1 MAAAKAL
8 NPTANLFALL
18 SDDVAEPTA
27 VVSAPKAKK
36 QQAPKKEAAGE
47 PTGPAALTPAEKA
60 KLREQNKAKAAA
72 SRPAQ
77 QERAPRRDFHIDE
90 RAAGPRGT
98 GNRGARRAI
107 NAEPHGH
114 QPPSRGRAFDRQS
127 GSLTTRKPPA
137 KKGGAGKG
145 NWGDEV
151 KDSIV
156 DQETAAAVSNWGD
169 GPKPVVEDKPE
180 KADESTETAA
190 EEAAPEPEDNQ
201 LSLDEYLKQK
211 EAAQQALLAK
221 MGIAP
226 AKPAE
231 SAESAEAAATPSAA
245 PAQTSRKGTKAVDV
259 NEVFRVRLPPVGGDR
274 DERPRGRG
282 GRGGRGGARGGAAPR
297 AEGEKPRAPRAEGA
311 RGGRG
316 GARGGRGGERGGRGR
331 PLDTSNNRQFP
342 TLQ

>member
-1 MAAAKAL
+1 M
-8 NPTANLFALL
+8 
-18 SDDVAEPTA
+18 
-27 VVSAPKAKK
+27 
-36 QQAPKKEAAGE
+36 
-47 PTGPAALTPAEKA
+47 
-60 KLREQNKAKAAA
+60 
-72 SRPAQ
+72 
-77 QERAPRRDFHIDE
+77 
-90 RAAGPRGT
+90 
-98 GNRGARRAI
+98 
-107 NAEPHGH
+107 
-114 QPPSRGRAFDRQS
+114 
-127 GSLTTRKPPA
+127 
-137 KKGGAGKG
+137 
-145 NWGDEV
+145 

-282 GRGGRGGARGGAAPR
+282 GRGMFLSLELIYLLFCWTSVSNLCNRWPR
-297 AEGEKPRAPRAEGA
+297 WCPWWRCPSR
-311 RGGRG
+311 
-316 GARGGRGGERGGRGR
+316 
-331 PLDTSNNRQFP
+331 
-342 TLQ
+342 